1 MLKIKHFIKNMGDLR
16 GKMKYSGQGLS
27 EDGSLKTQVEH

>member
-1 MLKIKHFIKNMGDLR
+1 MLKIKHFIKSMGDLR